1 MIKDREDLPLN
12 VMKMKKKKIALAKK
26 LMLNKT
32 TVNTLSEQ
40 KNQSE
45 GRISYHTFINC
56 DEEAR
61 RNGYFC

>member
-1 MIKDREDLPLN
+1 
-12 VMKMKKKKIALAKK
+12 MKKKKIALAKK

-32 TVNTLSEQ
+32 TVNSLSEQ